1 MEARVLEPLKKQ
13 DIFNYSIGD
22 LGINLNFQLIGFFL
36 AYFYTD
42 VFGISPAHVA
52 GLFLV
57 ARVWDAVN
65 DPLMGYLADHT
76 RSRWGRF
83 RPYLLFGALPLN
95 LIMLACFFVPE
106 LSTSA
111 KVVYAYVTY
120 IMHGMIFTAVGLPYS
135 SISAVM
141 TQDQQERALI
151 STFRMFFAV
160 IVAMSIVNIGVR
172 PFLRLFETEQAG
184 FFALASLFAVI
195 STVFLWFAFAKSK
208 ERVEIPMERYHLKDV
223 IPIVLRND
231 ALLILA
237 LAMFLNTGVWVTGST
252 VGLYY
257 FKYVLG
263 NADFYSL
270 FFFYLLPANIVA
282 VVLTPLLTKRLGKLK
297 TFIIGSAVVAVTG
310 VVRHFLPVNGLVLFV
325 MISMIGSAGQMFCSI
340 TQWGMVPDTVEY
352 GHWKT
357 GVRSE
362 GIPFAFFSF
371 TQKAGMAVA
380 SSLAAFILSRAGYE
394 ANTEL
399 TTSAET
405 AIRWLFN
412 LIPAV
417 FSSACLIALLFY
429 KLDGARFSQ
438 IVSELDKRRAQGA
451 DSVS

>member
-1 MEARVLEPLKKQ
+1 MNKLKKTE
-13 DIFNYSIGD
+13 ILNYSIGD

-57 ARVWDAVN
+57 ARIWDAVN

-83 RPYLLFGALPLN
+83 RPYLLFGAVPLN
-95 LIMLACFFVPE
+95 LAMLACFFVPE

-120 IMHGMIFTAVGLPYS
+120 IAHGMIFTSVSLPYS
-135 SISAVM
+135 SICAVM
-141 TQDQQERALI
+141 TQDQQERSLI
-151 STFRMFFAV
+151 ATFRMFFAV

-172 PFLRLFETEQAG
+172 PFLKLFETEQAG
-184 FFALASLFAVI
+184 FFALASLFSVV
-195 STVFLWFAFAKSK
+195 STLLLWFAFLKSK
-208 ERVEIPMERYHLKDV
+208 ERVDAPHEKYHLKDV
-223 IPIVLRND
+223 LPIIFKND

-237 LAMFLNTGVWVTGST
+237 LAMFLNTAVWVTGST

-257 FKYVLG
+257 FKYILG

-270 FFFYLLPANIVA
+270 FFFYMLPANIIA
-282 VVLTPLLTKRLGKLK
+282 VVLTPILTKRFGKLK
-297 TFIIGSAVVAVTG
+297 IFIIGSAVVSLTG
-310 VVRHFLPVNGLVLFV
+310 VVRHFLPIDGIVLFV
-325 MISMIGSAGQMFCSI
+325 LISMIGSAGQMFCSI

-352 GHWKT
+352 GQWKS

-380 SSLAAFILSRAGYE
+380 GSLAAFVLSRAGYE
-394 ANTEL
+394 ANTDL
-399 TTSAET
+399 VATAET

-412 LIPAV
+412 MIPAG
-417 FSSACLIALLFY
+417 FSLACLIALLFY
-429 KLDGARFSQ
+429 KLDGSKFKQ
-438 IVSELDKRRAQGA
+438 IMSELDERK
-451 DSVS
+451 

>member
-1 MEARVLEPLKKQ
+1 VKPLKKSEL
-13 DIFNYSIGD
+13 FNYSIGD

-52 GLFLV
+52 GLFLA
-57 ARVWDAVN
+57 ARIWDAVN

-95 LIMLACFFVPE
+95 LVMLACFFVPE
-106 LSTSA
+106 LSASA
-111 KVVYAYVTY
+111 KVVYAYITY
-120 IMHGMIFTAVGLPYS
+120 ILHGMIFTAVGLPYS

-141 TQDQQERALI
+141 TQDQQERSVI

-172 PFLRLFETEQAG
+172 PFLKLFESEQDG
-184 FFALASLFAVI
+184 FFALACLFGVV
-195 STVFLWFAFAKSK
+195 STLLLWWAFAKTK
-208 ERVEIPMERYHLKDV
+208 ERVEVPAEKYHIREVL
-223 IPIVLRND
+223 PIVLRND
-231 ALLILA
+231 ALMVLA

-257 FKYVLG
+257 FKYILN

-270 FFFYLLPANIVA
+270 FFFYMLPANIVA
-282 VVLTPLLTKRLGKLK
+282 VVLTPVLTKRLGKLK
-297 TFIIGSAVVAVTG
+297 TFIIGSAVVAATG
-310 VVRHFLPVNGLVLFV
+310 VVRHFLPLDGLVLFV
-325 MISMIGSAGQMFCSI
+325 IISMIGSAGQMFCSI

-352 GHWKT
+352 GQWKT

-394 ANTEL
+394 ANTDL
-399 TTSAET
+399 TAAAET

-412 LIPAV
+412 MIPAF

-429 KLDGARFSQ
+429 KLDGSRFKQ
-438 IVSELDKRRAQGA
+438 IMTELEERQQP
-451 DSVS
+451 